1 MDTRE
6 RIKAYLFDTL
16 IPTPAATRPGD
27 DADLF
32 AHGMDSLRLMQLL
45 VFIEEKLGVNLPDH
59 EVTPER
65 VGTVSSIVEWIDAS
79 KKG

>member
-1 MDTRE
+1 MNTRD
-6 RIKAYLFDTL
+6 RIRVYLFDTL
-16 IPTPAATRPGD
+16 IPTPAASQPGD
-27 DADLF
+27 EADLF

-65 VGTVSSIVEWIDAS
+65 VGSVKSIVEWVDEH